1 MLPGDPSHWGG
12 DLAVGRRDHIYIYMY
27 KTHTYT
33 YIYMYITHTHTYIYV
48 YIYTCVY
55 NTHICIYIYIS
66 NCTYIHYLSTSG
78 HSTHKSIFS
87 VHALAKYL
95 PYYTTLVQ
103 NHPMVNI
110 EKAMENDNLVR

>member
-1 MLPGDPSHWGG
+1 M
-12 DLAVGRRDHIYIYMY
+12 
-27 KTHTYT
+27 
-33 YIYMYITHTHTYIYV
+33 
-48 YIYTCVY
+48 YIYTCMY

>member
-1 MLPGDPSHWGG
+1 
-12 DLAVGRRDHIYIYMY
+12 MY
-27 KTHTYT
+27 VNH
-33 YIYMYITHTHTYIYV
+33 
-48 YIYTCVY
+48 
-55 NTHICIYIYIS
+55 THICIYIYIS

-87 VHALAKYL
+87 VHPLANYL

-110 EKAMENDNLVR
+110 EKLWKMIIWFVDLPMKRRCLPEDSDILVTRCEVKGIGEQKAWLQHFFSRKIC

>member
-1 MLPGDPSHWGG
+1 MY
-12 DLAVGRRDHIYIYMY
+12 IYIYI
-27 KTHTYT
+27 HVC
-33 YIYMYITHTHTYIYV
+33 ITHTHMY
-48 YIYTCVY
+48 
-55 NTHICIYIYIS
+55 IYIYIS